1 MPYMVRM
8 HAVVETQNYLASAK
22 AEGMTDVEMERVV
35 DLLSLNPTAGDLIV
49 GSGGCRKVRVAGKG
63 KGKSGGYRV
72 LTFYAQPDRP
82 VYLLSVLSK
91 SSRANFSDGEIAAMK
106 QVTKTLQAE
115 WNKQ

>member
-1 MPYMVRM
+1 M
-8 HAVVETQNYLASAK
+8 HAVVETHNYLASAK

-35 DLLSLNPTAGDLIV
+35 DLLSLNPTAGDLII
-49 GSGGCRKVRVAGKG
+49 GSGGCRKVRIAGKG

-72 LTFYAQPDRP
+72 LTFYAQQDRP

-106 QVTKTLQAE
+106 QVTKALQVE
-115 WNKQ
+115 WSKQ